1 MKIAHNMLLFFLL
14 NMVNCELRCLCSG
27 IQRAL
32 IEPDANFHF
41 RRGGKAVL
49 ALCHRFGCELNSVTA
64 FSDSHYHLLPFSS
77 LSPNP
82 CKSKPGLNSR
92 SLISFST
99 CALSTKVGRSDAV
112 LHFCSQ
118 QDLRV
123 GCCIRSWFL
132 SSK

>member
-27 IQRAL
+27 IHIAL

-49 ALCHRFGCELNSVTA
+49 ALCHRFHCELSSLTA
-64 FSDSHYHLLPFSS
+64 FSDSPYHLLPLSS

-92 SLISFST
+92 SLILFST
-99 CALSTKVGRSDAV
+99 CAFSTKVRRSDAV

-118 QDLRV
+118 QDFRM
-123 GCCIRSWFL
+123 GCHIRSWFL